1 MTGDDS
7 HPATEGSEHR
17 GGMGAIVHDEG
28 VAFRVWAP
36 NASAAWVVGD
46 FDDWGGTELVS
57 EGNGYFYGDVAGAS
71 AGDEYKFRLTGADGD
86 ERYRIDPYA
95 RHVTNSVGNGIV
107 HDPAAFDWGDD
118 DFACPSHDQLVVYE
132 THVGSFVGG
141 PGGPGDLEKVAGK
154 LAYLADVGINAIEL
168 MPLMEFSGDVSWG
181 YNPAHVFAVE
191 SAYGGP
197 DALKGFVK
205 AAHEHGIAVILDVVY
220 NHFGP
225 SDLDLWRFD
234 GWSEHDKGGIYFYND
249 HRSATPWGDTRPD
262 YGREAVRNFIHD
274 NAFMWLREY
283 RVDGLRFDMTPFMR
297 SVDGTG
303 KDIPEGWDL
312 MGWIA
317 RDVRDQFPD
326 AIMIAEDLHG
336 DHLVTSTASDGA
348 AFHSQWDTHFV
359 HPVRRALTA
368 VDDDDRSMTAVADAI
383 TYDYGDAFARV
394 VYTESHDEVANG
406 KARIPSEV
414 DGDNPTGW
422 HAQKRAAL
430 GLALVLTS
438 PGIPMLFQGQEFLED
453 EWFRD
458 DVPLDWP
465 RAEHFRDLVRMVSDL
480 VHLRRDVDGT
490 SGGLRGQDTR
500 LLQVD
505 DDAKVVA
512 FSRHRE
518 DAADVVVIA
527 NFQAE
532 SVDGHRVGFP
542 AAGHWSLRF
551 NSDARTYSSLF
562 GDHGSGDLDV
572 GDDGVD
578 GLPASAVVDI
588 GPASVLVYTRD

>member
-1 MTGDDS
+1 
-7 HPATEGSEHR
+7 
-17 GGMGAIVHDEG
+17 MGAIVHDEG